1 MKHIFGRVTPATV
14 LSALALFVALG
25 GTGWADQ
32 VLGTGSVGTA
42 QLARNAVTTPKILNG
57 AVTKPKLGPAA
68 VTTAALAKAA
78 ITSSALAKGAVTS
91 SALAKGAVTGAA
103 IAVGTIT
110 ADRLATGVVGGIA
123 GTKISPVVSPLTTVP
138 AGSVGTAVTATCAAG
153 QKAIGGAWNAGRFA
167 FTDSEGPT
175 PDGTGW
181 SAVFETGS
189 ASSAAVTVSAM
200 CAAP

>member
-14 LSALALFVALG
+14 LSAVALFVALG

-78 ITSSALAKGAVTS
+78 ITSSALAKGAVT
-91 SALAKGAVTGAA
+91 GAA

-123 GTKISPVVSPLTTVP
+123 GTKISTVVSPLTTVP